1 MTRTLD
7 ELKSEID
14 VDYTMLLSQLKRV
27 IIKEILHSEF
37 SLLNTRDKLENSLTD
52 EMRKKLDE
60 IR

>member
-7 ELKSEID
+7 ELKSEIE
-14 VDYTMLLSQLKRV
+14 VDYSMLLSQLRRV

-37 SLLNTRDKLENSLTD
+37 SLLNTKDKLETSLTD
-52 EMRKKLDE
+52 ELRKKLDE